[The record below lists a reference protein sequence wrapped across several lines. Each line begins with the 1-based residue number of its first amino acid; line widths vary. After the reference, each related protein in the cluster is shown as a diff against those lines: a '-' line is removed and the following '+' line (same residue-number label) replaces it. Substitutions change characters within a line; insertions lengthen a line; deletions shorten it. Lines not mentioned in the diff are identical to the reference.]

1 MITIKSL
8 KLRITS
14 LAGTIVFGIS
24 CQTRTFDYE
33 NIAIA
38 ITSEAKTNLVQKLTT
53 AIAEGGTKQAIPF
66 CKMNAIGFTNQLG
79 KKHGV
84 ELRRITDKPRNFSNS
99 LSAEEK
105 GIFLEIEKLKTSEGV
120 FPKKTV
126 TSDVSVT
133 VYIPI
138 PVGGLCLQCHGEPNQ
153 EIQKDTLAVLEKEY
167 PGDLA
172 KGYRVGDLRGLFSV
186 KFPK

>member
-8 KLRITS
+8 NLRVAF
-14 LAGTIVFGIS
+14 LVGTTFFGFS
-24 CQTRTFDYE
+24 CQTKTVDYE
-33 NIAIA
+33 NLAIA

-66 CKMNAIGFTNQLG
+66 CKINAIGFTNQLG

-84 ELRRITDKPRNFSNS
+84 ELRRITNKPRNPSNV
-99 LSAEEK
+99 LSNEEK
-105 GIFLEIEKLKTSEGV
+105 DIFLEIEKLKTMAGV
-120 FPKKTV
+120 FPKKTI
-126 TSDVSVT
+126 TSDASVT

-138 PVGGLCLQCHGEPNQ
+138 PVGGLCLQCHGEPNLDIKK
-153 EIQKDTLAVLEKEY
+153 ETLAVLEKEY

-172 KGYRVGDLRGLFSV
+172 KGYRLGDLRGLFSV

>member
-8 KLRITS
+8 NLRV
-14 LAGTIVFGIS
+14 AFFVGTFVFGFS
-24 CQTRTFDYE
+24 CQTKTIDYE
-33 NIAIA
+33 NIAVA

-66 CKMNAIGFTNQLG
+66 CKMNAIGFTNHLG

-84 ELRRITDKPRNFSNS
+84 ELRRITNKPRNPSNA
-99 LSAEEK
+99 LKAEEK
-105 GIFLEIEKLKTSEGV
+105 DIFLEIEKLKTTEGV

-126 TSDVSVT
+126 TSDVFVT

-153 EIQKDTLAVLEKEY
+153 DIKKETLAVLEKEY

-172 KGYRVGDLRGLFSV
+172 KGYRLGDLRGLFSV
-186 KFPK
+186 RFPK